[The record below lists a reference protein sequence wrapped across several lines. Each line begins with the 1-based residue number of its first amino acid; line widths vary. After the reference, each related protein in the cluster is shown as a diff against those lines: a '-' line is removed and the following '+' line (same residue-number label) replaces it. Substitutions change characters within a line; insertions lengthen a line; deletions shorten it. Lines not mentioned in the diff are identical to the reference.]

1 VPLLD
6 FTYYGN
12 TLFTWFI
19 AAAVAVGVWFVLLTL
34 RRVGR
39 VRAER
44 LAERVHSPIARLV
57 SRLFAGT
64 RGLFLI
70 VLGMYAGSRLLEFPE
85 RVGDAVHAAM
95 ILVALLQVAFWGDVL
110 VRHLISHSIESR
122 SEDNTTSVATTSIL
136 GFIGRVAVWSLA
148 LLLALDNLGFNISA
162 LLAGLGIG
170 GVAVALAAQNILGD
184 LFASISI
191 ALDKP
196 FAVGDFVA
204 VGDLAGTVEYI
215 GIRTT
220 RVRSLGG
227 EQLVFSNND
236 MLQSRIR
243 NFKRMTER
251 RVVFSI
257 GVTYQTP
264 AQALQEIP
272 SVIRGI
278 IESKDHVR
286 FDRAHF
292 ARYGD
297 FALEFEIVYY
307 VLSADYNEY
316 MDIQQA
322 INLDIYSEFERRG
335 IEFAYPTQ
343 TVFVQRDAAS

>member
-1 VPLLD
+1 VYLLGHS
-6 FTYYGN
+6 YYGN
-12 TLFTWFI
+12 SLFAWLV
-19 AAAVAVGVWFVLLTL
+19 AAGVAIGVWFVLLAV

-44 LAERVHSPIARLV
+44 LAERVHSPLARLV
-57 SRLFAGT
+57 SRLFGGT
-64 RGLFLI
+64 RGLFLL
-70 VLGMYAGSRLLEFPE
+70 VLGLFAGSRLLEISE
-85 RVGDAVHAAM
+85 RAGDVVHAAL
-95 ILVALLQVAFWGDVL
+95 ILVTVLQVAFWGDVL

-122 SEDNTTSVATTSIL
+122 SEGNTTSVATVSIL
-136 GFIGRVAVWSLA
+136 GFVGRVAVWSLA
-148 LLLALDNLGFNISA
+148 LLLALDNLGFNIST
-162 LLAGLGIG
+162 LIAGLGIG
-170 GVAVALAAQNILGD
+170 GVAAALAAQNILGD

-204 VGDLAGTVEYI
+204 VGDLAGTVEYV

-243 NFKRMTER
+243 NFTGMTER
-251 RVVFSI
+251 RVVFSL

-272 SVIRGI
+272 NVIREI
-278 IESKDHVR
+278 IEAKDHVR

-297 FALEFEIVYY
+297 FALEFEVVYY

-322 INLDIYSEFERRG
+322 VNLDIYREFERRG